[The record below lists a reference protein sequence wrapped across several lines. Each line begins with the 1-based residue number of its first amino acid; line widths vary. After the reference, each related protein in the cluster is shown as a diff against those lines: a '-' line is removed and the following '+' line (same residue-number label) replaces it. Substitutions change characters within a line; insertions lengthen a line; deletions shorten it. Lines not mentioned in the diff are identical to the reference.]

1 MSSSDYHT
9 PSQSATESS
18 QNDTRV
24 STVGILLT
32 VVGVLLIAGVVFMTL
47 HMKRRRCPNNVN
59 GANSF
64 TSPPLGRVL
73 ESSHPAARISPFG
86 SPGPRFRTP
95 AQTLFGNFS
104 SVNLLLE
111 HTPGS
116 EMRIALRRPDGAWE
130 FADPQTPFTS
140 SGISAPE
147 ALHSP
152 SIASMLSP
160 KARKKD
166 YETYGYDRDYDFDL
180 SPPPPAYGHDYSG
193 YDYSGQAPQVKH

>member
-86 SPGPRFRTP
+86 SPGPRF
-95 AQTLFGNFS
+95 Q
-104 SVNLLLE
+104 

-152 SIASMLSP
+152 STASMLSP